1 MHRKSFIMKQ
11 NTHEALG
18 LLGAAL
24 LAVATSACAPATMT
38 ASGQLCDRESAQS
51 MAKKDHCLACHS
63 SSKQKKGPSYQ
74 AIAVKYR
81 GNPSAEA
88 ELYGHLT
95 TGDVANMSD
104 GKIQYHKR
112 IAGQTPGD
120 IRNMVRW
127 ILDQ

>member
-1 MHRKSFIMKQ
+1 MKQ
-11 NTHEALG
+11 NTHLALG

-24 LAVATSACAPATMT
+24 LAIAPSACAPVTMT
-38 ASGQLCDRESAQS
+38 ASGQMCDRESAKS

-74 AIAVKYR
+74 AIATKYR

-88 ELYGHLT
+88 ELYEHLT

-104 GKIQYHKR
+104 GKIQYHKC
-112 IAGQTPGD
+112 IASQEPDD